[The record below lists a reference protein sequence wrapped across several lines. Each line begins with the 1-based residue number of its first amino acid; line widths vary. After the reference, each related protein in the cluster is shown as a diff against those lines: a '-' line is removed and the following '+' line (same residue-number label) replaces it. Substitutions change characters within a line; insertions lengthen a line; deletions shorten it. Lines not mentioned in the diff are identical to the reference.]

1 MPIGVDMTEEPKAGG
16 IQVDVWGG
24 TLHQN
29 LMEEHLFEDWKDAAD
44 LIQSRVEA
52 GCLCNVLH
60 TDYRPPAGEQ
70 AEAMEAAL
78 TALAIEHLGLAP
90 REGEGGA

>member
-1 MPIGVDMTEEPKAGG
+1 MTEQQKPGG

-24 TLHQN
+24 TLHQT

-52 GCLCNVLH
+52 GCLCNVSH
-60 TDYRPPAGEQ
+60 TDYRPPAEEQ

-78 TALAIEHLGLAP
+78 AALAINHLGLVP
-90 REGEGGA
+90 GEGEGGA